1 MRPLKLI
8 LSAFGSYAGTQELD
22 FTRLGENGLYL
33 ICGDTGAGKTTIFD
47 AISYAL
53 YDSPSGGGEAR
64 ADMLRSNK
72 MLRSLYADPSAPTYV
87 SLTFSH
93 HDQVYT
99 IRRSP
104 AYMRRK
110 LRGEGLVEERPTAEL
125 TLPDGTIV
133 ADRTVNSRL
142 VSLLGLSR
150 EQFKQVS
157 MIAQGEFRELLKA
170 DTDKRIALFRDLFST
185 ADYGRLQDRLAED
198 AAAQKRLCDEHRR
211 SIRDALRLIA
221 CAPDSACADCLKPL
235 TEDALPP
242 AEADAL
248 LSAIICE
255 DEAAEKALTAHLAEL
270 EQQRGIALGQQSQAL
285 QRQQL
290 LGQLNQSQ
298 AALQQ
303 AQALSA
309 AAETALQSARTQQAQ
324 AALQLEEAA
333 AIEALMPEYD
343 RREAAQKELRALDAR
358 QKQLLQ
364 ATADLRRMIAT
375 QEAELKRG
383 REDQAALAGCAAEA
397 ERQKHTL
404 DTVERKLADLQALSH
419 EHDALLTARM
429 QQVKLSAL
437 CQDAIAATTRAQLA
451 YQNLSAMWYAHQAG
465 HLARELLQPGL
476 PCPVCGSLEH
486 PRPAELPA
494 EAVNKADVEAAEV
507 ARDTARQQ
515 EHEARRAFDVAASDI
530 QLREKAVSKAALSC
544 LGQTLSDALPG
555 AMEEQRRELFAQ
567 KKSAS
572 EAQRAASSGADRHAQ
587 LSKAIPVLEGN
598 LNGNLTKIQEITT
611 SMASLEATRQ
621 ALETQIQNASQRLS
635 FPDRASA
642 QQRVSQLRQQ
652 SARADKAAADA
663 DQAWRSASE
672 AAKAHQGQAE
682 AFQTQLSSIPEYSL
696 SALQA
701 QLLQLDT
708 LRETLTRQSRALIV
722 RLGQNRQLQAQIT
735 SARQALV
742 REDQRLS
749 WLTALAR
756 TANGRLEGQEKIMLE
771 AYVQMAYFERILL
784 HANRRMRIMSRGQ
797 YELVRAASADN
808 KRSQSGLELNV
819 RDYVNNTER
828 SVASL
833 SGGEAFLSS
842 LSLALGMS
850 DEIQAQEGGIDL
862 EVLFVDEG
870 FGSLDE
876 ELLRVAIGTLKSLSE
891 NHRLVGVISHVQ
903 ELRER
908 IDRKIIVTKDQT
920 GASHARIE
928 A

>member
-87 SLTFSH
+87 TLTFSH

-142 VSLLGLSR
+142 VSLLELSR

-157 MIAQGEFRELLKA
+157 MIAQGEFRELLKT

-185 ADYGRLQDRLAED
+185 ADYGRLQDRLSED

-211 SIRDALRLIA
+211 SIRDALRLIT
-221 CAPDSACADCLKPL
+221 CAPDSPCADRLKPL

-248 LSAIICE
+248 LSTIIYE
-255 DEAAEKALTAHLAEL
+255 DETAEKALTAHLADL
-270 EQQRGIALGQQSQAL
+270 EQQRGIALGQQNQAL

-290 LGQLNQSQ
+290 LGQLSQSQ

-364 ATADLRRMIAT
+364 ATADLRRIIAA
-375 QEAELKRG
+375 QEAELQRG
-383 REDQAALAGCAAEA
+383 REEQAALAGCAAEA
-397 ERQKHTL
+397 EKQKHIL
-404 DTVERKLADLQALSH
+404 ETVERKLADLQALSN

-486 PRPAELPA
+486 PSRSS
-494 EAVNKADVEAAEV
+494 D
-507 ARDTARQQ
+507 QG
-515 EHEARRAFDVAASDI
+515 RR
-530 QLREKAVSKAALSC
+530 
-544 LGQTLSDALPG
+544 
-555 AMEEQRRELFAQ
+555 
-567 KKSAS
+567 
-572 EAQRAASSGADRHAQ
+572 
-587 LSKAIPVLEGN
+587 
-598 LNGNLTKIQEITT
+598 
-611 SMASLEATRQ
+611 
-621 ALETQIQNASQRLS
+621 
-635 FPDRASA
+635 
-642 QQRVSQLRQQ
+642 
-652 SARADKAAADA
+652 
-663 DQAWRSASE
+663 
-672 AAKAHQGQAE
+672 
-682 AFQTQLSSIPEYSL
+682 
-696 SALQA
+696 
-701 QLLQLDT
+701 
-708 LRETLTRQSRALIV
+708 
-722 RLGQNRQLQAQIT
+722 
-735 SARQALV
+735 
-742 REDQRLS
+742 
-749 WLTALAR
+749 
-756 TANGRLEGQEKIMLE
+756 
-771 AYVQMAYFERILL
+771 
-784 HANRRMRIMSRGQ
+784 
-797 YELVRAASADN
+797 
-808 KRSQSGLELNV
+808 
-819 RDYVNNTER
+819 
-828 SVASL
+828 
-833 SGGEAFLSS
+833 
-842 LSLALGMS
+842 
-850 DEIQAQEGGIDL
+850 
-862 EVLFVDEG
+862 
-870 FGSLDE
+870 
-876 ELLRVAIGTLKSLSE
+876 
-891 NHRLVGVISHVQ
+891 
-903 ELRER
+903 
-908 IDRKIIVTKDQT
+908 
-920 GASHARIE
+920 
-928 A
+928 